1 MIHTKTFPELRR
13 RSCVARRNALAVAI
27 SAAYRAAAGP
37 APQDAGAAPRSFNKS
52 APGRSRVALSRTVQ
66 VAFVSAATLG
76 CITAWAGGE
85 QVLEKVVVT
94 GQATSNLVGVADSAN
109 VGTVSKQQLEAR
121 TVYRPG
127 ELLEATPGLVV
138 SQHSGEGKANQF
150 YLRGFNLD
158 HGTDLRTTVDGMIVN
173 QRSHSHGQGW
183 TDLNFVIPELATG
196 LEYRKG
202 PYYASEGDFSSA
214 GAVSLKYANTLPR
227 GVANFSFG
235 QNGYRRA
242 ALANTSA
249 VGSGNLL
256 YAIEGLHND
265 GPFVHPDDYGKF
277 NAVLRYSQGDMGNG
291 FSVTGMAYKAKW
303 NATDQITQRAIDSG
317 QISSRFDAIDPT
329 DGGNSHRYSLSGE
342 WHRDTETTSTKVNAY
357 VIGWQLNLFSN
368 FTYFLDDPVNGDQ
381 FHQPDKRTTAAVNAS
396 HTWQMPWGGHASES
410 TVGVQ
415 FQNDN
420 IFNGLYSTRAREIL
434 SSTRSDHIVET
445 SVGIYAEN
453 ATRWTDW
460 FRTVAGLRADT
471 YRFNVRSDNA
481 LNSGKVTASIANP
494 KLSLIFGPWA
504 KTEYYVNL
512 GGGFHSNDAR
522 GATITIDP
530 KTGDA
535 ADKVP
540 GLVRAKGYEVGVRTS
555 IVPGL
560 QTSLSVYRLDFASEL
575 IFAGDAGTTEAGRPS
590 RRTGFEFANYYKLGD
605 WLTIDADL
613 AFARAR
619 FKDVE
624 PVGNRI
630 PGSVEGVASVALAL
644 DNIGPYFGAL
654 QWRYFGPRPLIEDN
668 SVRSSSTATFNGRI
682 GYKINKDLRVELEGY
697 NLTNRKASAI
707 DYSYT
712 SRLQGEPASGVNAVH
727 FHPLESRSF
736 RVSLNANF

>member
-1 MIHTKTFPELRR
+1 MPREPFGKIMIHTEISPPV
-13 RSCVARRNALAVAI
+13 RSRAARTARHAQVAI
-27 SAAYRAAAGP
+27 IGAAALSG
-37 APQDAGAAPRSFNKS
+37 
-52 APGRSRVALSRTVQ
+52 VA
-66 VAFVSAATLG
+66 
-76 CITAWAGGE
+76 AWAGGE

-94 GQATSNLVGVADSAN
+94 GQASANLVGIADSAN
-109 VGTVSKQQLEAR
+109 VGTVSKAQLEAR

-158 HGTDLRTTVDGMIVN
+158 HGTDLRTTVDGMLVN

-196 LEYRKG
+196 LEYKKG

-214 GAVSLKYANTLPR
+214 GAVNLKYANTLSK
-227 GVANFSFG
+227 GIANVSFG
-235 QNGYRRA
+235 QQGYRRA
-242 ALANTSA
+242 AVANASE

-256 YAIEGLHND
+256 YAIEALHND
-265 GPFVHPDDYGKF
+265 GPFVHPDGYEKV
-277 NAVLRYSQGDMGNG
+277 NAVLRYSKGEVGDGL
-291 FSVTGMAYKAKW
+291 SVTAMAYQAKW

-317 QISSRFDAIDPT
+317 LISSRFDAIDPT
-329 DGGNSHRYSLSGE
+329 DGGDSHRYSLSGE
-342 WHRDTETTSTKVNAY
+342 WHHDTDTTSTKVNAY

-368 FTYFLDDPVNGDQ
+368 FTYYLDDPVNGDQ
-381 FHQPDKRTTAAVNAS
+381 FQQPDKRTTSALNAS
-396 HTWQMPWGGHASES
+396 HTWQMPWGGHDSEN
-410 TVGVQ
+410 TVGIQ
-415 FQNDN
+415 LQNDN
-420 IFNGLYSTRAREIL
+420 IFNGLNNTKARQIL
-434 SSTRSDHIVET
+434 STTRSDHIVES

-460 FRTVAGLRADT
+460 FRTVAGVRADT
-471 YRFNVRSDNA
+471 YRFSVRSDNE

-504 KTEYYVNL
+504 NTEYYVNL

-522 GATITIDP
+522 GATITADP
-530 KTGDA
+530 KTGNPA
-535 ADKVP
+535 ECEP
-540 GLVRAKGYEVGVRTS
+540 GLVRAKGYELGLRTT
-555 IVPGL
+555 IIPGL
-560 QTSLSVYRLDFASEL
+560 QTSLSVYQLDFASEL

-590 RRTGFEFANYYKLGD
+590 RRTGFEFANFYKLGD
-605 WLTIDADL
+605 WLTIDADV

-619 FKDVE
+619 FMDAD

-630 PGSVEGVASVALAL
+630 PGSVEGVASVALAV
-644 DNIGPYFGAL
+644 DNLGPYFGAL

-668 SVRSSSTATFNGRI
+668 SVRSNSTATFNGRI
-682 GYKINKDLRVELEGY
+682 GYKISKDLRVELEGY
-697 NLTNRKASAI
+697 NLMNRKASAI
-707 DYSYT
+707 DYYYT
-712 SRLQGEPASGVNAVH
+712 SRLPGEPAVGVSGVH